1 MAFLLPRLTPLTFAA
16 GTTVTL
22 GLSAPFIFS
31 NFQTYTY
38 RHAYRL
44 DGPMLS
50 NPTSPREWSFS
61 QYQNEA
67 RAPVVKNGR
76 LNPSA
81 VRQVS
86 IGSIAGLLGG
96 LAVSTFSK
104 PLALL
109 IGLLIF
115 GVQVSHSSFNL
126 HPQDS
131 HFTPAMQRL
140 LTVVRQALESRG
152 ISIIPYQGFQRYVKS
167 IDLRSAVQDNVAFK
181 LSFGATFALAAFAEF

>member
-31 NFQTYTY
+31 NFQSYTH

-115 GVQVSHSSFNL
+115 GVQR
-126 HPQDS
+126 P
-131 HFTPAMQRL
+131 
-140 LTVVRQALESRG
+140 LTVVHQALESRG

>member
-22 GLSAPFIFS
+22 GLSAPFILS
-31 NFQTYTY
+31 NFQSYTH

-115 GVQVSHSSFNL
+115 GVQ
-126 HPQDS
+126 
-131 HFTPAMQRL
+131 
-140 LTVVRQALESRG
+140 ALESRG